1 MSVAAVLRRGDKGST
16 VEVVVGLMDTGDP
29 DRWQAAQPQSLL
41 WVGIHPEV
49 PNSQPGSHSLTSV
62 RVLAGSHSRFN
73 PSFTLPS
80 A

>member
-1 MSVAAVLRRGDKGST
+1 M
-16 VEVVVGLMDTGDP
+16 GLMDTGDP
-29 DRWQAAQPQSLL
+29 DRWQAAQPQTLL

-62 RVLAGSHSRFN
+62 RVTGRVAQQVQ
-73 PSFTLPS
+73 PQFTLPS